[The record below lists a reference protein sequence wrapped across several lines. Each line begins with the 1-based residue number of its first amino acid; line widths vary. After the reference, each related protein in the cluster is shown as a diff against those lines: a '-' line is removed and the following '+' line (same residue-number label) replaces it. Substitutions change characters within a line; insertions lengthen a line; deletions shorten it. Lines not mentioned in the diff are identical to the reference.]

1 MQQQQQQ
8 ISTGGQSAQAAAQ
21 ADAQAAMPTSFS
33 EGNRLALKN
42 LTQGTTEESLMKEL
56 RELSVNP
63 SKILL
68 VTFDKE
74 VCAQVCFPDYQSSK

>member
-1 MQQQQQQ
+1 
-8 ISTGGQSAQAAAQ
+8 
-21 ADAQAAMPTSFS
+21 MPTSFS

-42 LTQGTTEESLMKEL
+42 LAQGTTEESLMKEL

-74 VCAQVCFPDYQSSK
+74 VCAQVCFPDYQSMCDAAAIIDRSSNGD